1 MRHPARI
8 QERLTFD
15 TPEVRRAWIEVLL
28 VFVEIHFGGCHRE
41 RTRPD
46 ECRRFG
52 RVYAGI
58 AERLGIDGNSRKH
71 FNGVIVIWRGRD
83 PHLIELK
90 EWAAVCSVKSRLTK
104 FGVFESIF
112 RRRRESKVTKPG
124 LAHLPSTFTAT

>member
-1 MRHPARI
+1 LWISDLPRACPQEQLRRTPLRHPARI

-28 VFVEIHFGGCHRE
+28 VFVEIHFGGCHSE

-58 AERLGIDGNSRKH
+58 AERLGIDGNSPSLASMT
-71 FNGVIVIWRGRD
+71 VI
-83 PHLIELK
+83 
-90 EWAAVCSVKSRLTK
+90 
-104 FGVFESIF
+104 
-112 RRRRESKVTKPG
+112 
-124 LAHLPSTFTAT
+124 LPRNEFLSLEPRS